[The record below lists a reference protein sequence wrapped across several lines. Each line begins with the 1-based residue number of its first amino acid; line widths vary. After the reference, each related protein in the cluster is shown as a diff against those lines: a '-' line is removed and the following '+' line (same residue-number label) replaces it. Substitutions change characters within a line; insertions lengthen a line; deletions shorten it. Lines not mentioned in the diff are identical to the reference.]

1 MIQLYRSSLT
11 ASVSFWAEIRRL
23 FQTVSDR
30 VVEFLFLIQA
40 EAAYLFNT

>member
-11 ASVSFWAEIRRL
+11 ANASFWAEIRQL
-23 FQTVSDR
+23 FQNVSDR

-40 EAAYLFNT
+40 EASYLFNT